1 MDQTTVNGKT
11 VDSWIYQLQGTNGN
25 ALNLNSIKSYSA
37 DLAVIDYSRDGS
49 ESGEFTATEIQELQ
63 DSGKLTL
70 GYMPIGAADA
80 GRFYD
85 SNPSDS
91 LNEPFSTPEGNSLEG
106 PLNPNFPGTSFVKYW
121 QQDWQDIIYGDNPL
135 PQWVTNFSQSDD
147 NYLERIQKANFDGVY
162 LDDIDGYQQ
171 FNQDGDNSRP
181 GAALEMVRFINR
193 LSTWAKAK
201 NPNFV
206 VFPQNAENVFN
217 DALTNLDSDADG
229 QLTAADEFIVVEDSL
244 LYLDADPSNNTQTD
258 LLLSELD
265 MNNDLAL
272 SETEIKAAYF
282 DAIDGL
288 GSEDF
293 FFKGDSEV
301 NNNFVDDP
309 NAPNDSVNDFKF
321 TAENYLEYAAND
333 KPIFNVEYLTE
344 SATEKLD
351 QYQQITADNYQF
363 GNSNITTEGEAPAF
377 TNAELDSLQ
386 LIPFPSPSRDLDSL
400 PSEPFI

>member
-1 MDQTTVNGKT
+1 MNKTIINGKT

-25 ALNLNSIKSYSA
+25 ALDLNSIESNSA

-49 ESGEFTATEIQELQ
+49 ESGEFTATEIQELRCN
-63 DSGKLTL
+63 KLVL

-85 SNPSDS
+85 RNPDDS
-91 LNEPFSTPEGNSLEG
+91 VDEPFSTLKGNLLEG
-106 PLNPNFPGTSFVKYW
+106 ALNPNFPGTSFVKYW
-121 QQDWQDIIYGDNPL
+121 QQDWQDIIYGDNSL
-135 PQWVTNFSQSDD
+135 PQWVSDFSQSND

-181 GAALEMVRFINR
+181 GAALEMVLFIDR
-193 LSTWAKAK
+193 LSTWAKAE
-201 NPNFV
+201 NPDFL

-217 DALTNLDSDADG
+217 DALSDLDSNADG
-229 QLTAADEFIVVEDSL
+229 QLTAADEFIVVEDSS
-244 LYLDADPSNNTQTD
+244 LYLDADPNNDIQAD
-258 LLLSELD
+258 VLLSQLD
-265 MNNDLAL
+265 TNNDLAL

-282 DAIDGL
+282 EAIDGL

-293 FFKGDSEV
+293 FFKGDREV
-301 NNNFVDDP
+301 NNNFVDDA
-309 NAPNDSVNDFKF
+309 NSPNDIVNDFKF

-333 KPIFNVEYLTE
+333 IPIFNVEYLTE
-344 SATEKLD
+344 NATTKLD
-351 QYQQITADNYQF
+351 QYQQITQGNYQF
-363 GNSNITTEGEAPAF
+363 GNSDITTEGEAPAF
-377 TNAELDSLQ
+377 TSTELDSLQ
-386 LIPFPSPSRDLDSL
+386 LIPFASPSRDLDSL